1 MLAMDSPRPP
11 ELTETCFPPS
21 PPAAAAI
28 PSSEHM
34 KDVPAY
40 IRFLIS
46 NAAAGSVIGK
56 GGATINEFQSQS
68 GARIQL
74 SRNHEYFPGTS
85 DRIIA
90 LHGTIQEVLTAF
102 RLTLS
107 KILNEA
113 EKDAGHD
120 NKSVKLIVPNA
131 ACGAI
136 IGKGGA
142 TIKAFVQESKANIKL
157 SPLDQNI
164 PGVNDRIVTIL
175 GTLDQQQHAVM
186 LIISKLAED
195 PNYSNFASASL
206 SYPAYSTMAYGTPFY
221 LQNGAN
227 GSFRTKGMASPL
239 VQPISGVLAGGP
251 DTSVTL
257 PVADEHVGAIVG
269 RGGKIITEIQQS
281 TGARIKISDRG
292 DYMPG
297 TRNRTITITGTPE
310 GTQRAQLLVFQR
322 IQQNA
327 GSDPER

>member
-142 TIKAFVQESKANIKL
+142 TIKVLVLESKFLI
-157 SPLDQNI
+157 
-164 PGVNDRIVTIL
+164 GETIC
-175 GTLDQQQHAVM
+175 QAQ
-186 LIISKLAED
+186 
-195 PNYSNFASASL
+195 
-206 SYPAYSTMAYGTPFY
+206 
-221 LQNGAN
+221 
-227 GSFRTKGMASPL
+227 
-239 VQPISGVLAGGP
+239 
-251 DTSVTL
+251 
-257 PVADEHVGAIVG
+257 
-269 RGGKIITEIQQS
+269 EI
-281 TGARIKISDRG
+281 
-292 DYMPG
+292 
-297 TRNRTITITGTPE
+297 
-310 GTQRAQLLVFQR
+310 AQLPLQAHQR
-322 IQQNA
+322 VPNVLNYWCSSGFNRMQVLIQRGNFTIWWYV
-327 GSDPER
+327 G